1 MIINFIKKKMN
12 PLTNKEKKLHEK
24 TKNLPHLWKKFEEK
38 YAKEKKYQ
46 KVIAIIQVNTN
57 LLDIAYV
64 T

>member
-1 MIINFIKKKMN
+1 MN

-24 TKNLPHLWKKFEEK
+24 TKNLPHLLKKFEEK

>member
-1 MIINFIKKKMN
+1 MKK
-12 PLTNKEKKLHEK
+12 PK
-24 TKNLPHLWKKFEEK
+24 TWKKFEEK

-57 LLDIAYV
+57 LLNIAYV